1 MGLGEFEEL
10 QKQYNLLEK
19 LYKETVQARDQ
30 AIEERDKATVLL
42 ALQLQSESHELNKQI
57 ETLQGQN
64 KKLNEDNGDLKI
76 RLRYAKDDLNN
87 LQQKHIRLQI
97 EQEKCLQEKEDALA
111 LLKEFKKKRE
121 ELRGY
126 NLKEERIM
134 TEEMDPA
141 YSDVRDEILS
151 ASEKDLE
158 LEPRPPVM
166 LKSFRLEDTFDV
178 HDEIG
183 KGKFGVVRKVTERS
197 SQKVYAAKYITPSS
211 RSSGSSREDIMREI
225 SIMNQLHHK
234 RLVGLVD
241 AFDTPGNIIMIME
254 YVTGGELFERVAET
268 DCLTEKEAS
277 FYMYQLLQALQHM
290 HSKNIVH
297 LDLKPENIV
306 CVSKGSW
313 DIKVIDF
320 GLAQELVPGA
330 RMKALKGTPE
340 FMAPEAVN
348 FDTISLAT
356 DMWSVGVIAYILLSG
371 LSPLLGDDDSETLT
385 NVTSGEWDFD
395 DDSFG
400 VISDQAKDFISALLV
415 RNPRKRN
422 SVKQSLQHSWMK
434 GSASANAVK
443 IDTKKLRQFLAK
455 RRWQKSV
462 NALVAVRRLSSLKPF
477 TNAKTRP
484 SVVPSLATVPSEKE
498 ENYGGETGD
507 NGTDKHEQSEEERS
521 KDDQLSKHV
530 QENGDSAFEVPK
542 SEETGDEENEIENS
556 IELPVFTLELYD
568 VAVNERDTVTLEVVV
583 SGNSPY
589 EVEWFKNAVDVTESD
604 RISLVMHNEGRFAL
618 VIRDCEDDDTGE
630 YCCVAQNEAGRVTCA
645 GWLTVEVESVEEE
658 EGEEESEESED
669 EDVFELKDFVEI
681 QDGKVQKSYCIEEEV
696 GRGRFGIVKKC
707 IEMKTASRF
716 CAKFIK
722 SRPSQKEEFKREIEV
737 MNALHHPRL
746 IRLYDAFEEPRQIIL
761 IMEYAR
767 GGDLSDRMD
776 GDSLPEFEAVE
787 ILKQVLEGIKFMHG
801 NGFMHLDLKPQN
813 VMFKNEGG
821 SKIKLIDFS
830 LTRKF
835 DPDKET
841 KISFGTAEY
850 VAPEI
855 VNYEPVTPSA
865 DMWAIGV
872 VAYMML
878 SGESPFLSESEEDT
892 FRRITEGRWEFSDV
906 FDYVSKEAKDFIT
919 RLLMKEPRKRMTA
932 DQCLEHDW
940 IKSPGFT
947 GKRKS
952 KGISESELVLENRP
966 LPISPTEK
974 KRQESRKFDEQDMAQ
989 DTQMLESKVKKLLS
1003 KLQYAEKEN
1012 KLLEHKLRD
1021 EEERVDVM
1029 EDELRM
1035 SESSRKELNEKVSKL
1050 EAENTN
1056 LSQQVKS
1063 NTDILKKAE
1072 VTEEEKEVL
1081 EYKLLEKSKKLET
1094 LTHEYESLKEKMD
1107 HRDVLEEKILLLER
1121 ESKEY
1126 HEAKNDL
1133 EEKHG
1138 HLQKEKEELAE
1149 MNEKNAMVNK
1159 TLEDEIIRLKDDR
1172 NMSEAQYNALKEE
1185 KKSLVDEF
1193 TKRFEILN
1201 DQNKFLASEK
1211 TNLEKTMEILE
1222 RENHDLKLRLE
1233 NAITKE
1239 KETKIGLEK
1248 EVNEMEEELN
1258 VIKKQREESQKNCED
1273 LSSKLR
1279 KAYEDLEEARKTVNN
1294 DGTQE
1299 NLLGQIATLQD
1310 KVKLLSTDRENLED
1324 DLEDKEAEIDD
1335 MKKKIE
1341 QLETEN
1347 TINSSDLVNY
1357 KAKVEEANE
1366 EIMMLRA
1373 KANEKKEEKI
1383 TKEVEDEEFSSADF
1397 ANRIEDYE
1405 SMIENLK
1412 KEVSSLQSRLATEN
1426 QRSKDLE
1433 EKTENTE
1440 KESFDY
1446 ANVVEEEFIT
1456 RNEEQLESEPVISND
1471 SPFIRIHHLMGDEET
1486 CGEVQRERN
1495 TNGLNGGG
1503 NAIAMKNDF
1512 KKLQKLS
1519 EEQEIK
1525 LARERE
1531 RTRDLEEQ
1539 IQNFEL
1545 ERRDGMR
1552 MYRELEE
1559 KCNQLKNELEEQ
1571 SSSRKVAEERL
1582 QHKEREIDTLSKK
1595 VESLSR
1601 DVQVITEEKDKGD
1614 ILYDRLAEKHKNLM
1628 KEKKILE
1635 KEKQECEDLEESM
1648 QTRIHEL
1655 MKMKDEIESMR
1666 DNLRTLVHEKE
1677 TVTEAYTSLQKDL
1690 DKVAGERHQLE
1701 EQVRDETHRADRL
1714 NKERIYLQ
1722 GRVEEMEK
1730 EMKTRELDSSAD
1742 KATINEYKN
1751 ETKTLKDKNLNVV
1764 KEIELLRK
1772 EMEILLQDFEKLN
1785 KERKD
1790 LDIIKLQK
1798 DNVSKKVEMLQN
1810 ENLRLLQGTVELDQM
1825 KENCDRLSDELERMK
1840 DEKDSLKSS
1849 LQTEKDEAI
1858 KLAETLRQE
1867 KIKLYQKVDE
1877 MDIMKERLERA
1888 EEEKTVRE
1896 DQVNKLNEEREL
1908 KISKLRE
1915 DLRCLKKEK
1924 QDAIKQVK
1932 LLRGENDRLLKMVN
1946 ESIKIGEDY
1955 DKLKFSFKRTSAVM
1969 EDAADLRIDNETLR
1983 KEIAKLK
1990 DESNQFLD
1998 KVGRFDNMKEELDEL
2013 RQEKVVGLEKIRKL
2027 LAENE
2032 DLLKEI
2038 DKMEG
2043 IKEVFSGLKNE
2054 KEIATKEIEHLKN
2067 MNEILLKEKEVSS
2080 NDKIN
2085 LSREKSN
2092 LLKENE
2098 TLRQELEILRNEKVK
2113 VKEDSANLSALGPD
2127 KNNLLREVERLND
2140 ENENLQE
2147 FEQLNSRT
2155 SHLQKENVEQFER
2168 MKEELSALKKE
2179 KEKDVNEMEN
2189 LKQERNSL
2197 LDKVEIMQRLKENL
2211 SIDLKVKR
2219 SLEEKNDSLE
2229 IQLEDQALET
2239 MKFKKECAA
2248 LKKKIDILTKDL
2260 QELQNEKS
2268 REEEQMTIARRT
2280 DEEKIDLMIKD
2291 HQWVDMEKSSFQA
2304 MENSGAKKAG
2314 KSKEETRFIKTLKEE
2329 IGFLEKEVEDL
2340 SEENK
2345 ELLQTYKGLQ
2355 KEHGC
2360 LKEEL
2365 RVIEGRLEVASSE
2378 LESVTSKRDLLE
2390 KRKDELEHDLQGTEQ
2405 ELQEVRKDYDPVKQR
2420 LEHAEQEIKDL
2431 SKENEELNQN
2441 YIDMEEKYD
2450 RIRKINRELEED
2462 VDIESN
2468 NFAEAK
2474 SRNEE
2479 LNKVNANLQQRIT
2492 KMQQEI
2498 SKLRGISEV
2507 GAGAERAEKNKTTVQ
2522 SRREQLEAK
2531 LIEED
2536 LKSGKFGNESRKP
2549 SYQYRAQSVDN
2560 LYENQTTI
2568 SSLKKDLRSS
2578 KERVDAL
2585 EKELQELREKLDLEM
2600 KSGVTKVEEIDIKKK
2615 ENDSLMYE
2623 LESTRHRLVSNVLN
2637 PLEEATV
2644 LGSFRV
2650 TAADI
2655 SAGKSKAWTAI
2666 KERIATLVRE
2676 YERLSAENTS
2686 LHIECSRIREERP
2699 TLTNSES
2706 EALMVESN
2714 KNRQEMMESTR
2725 KSPTAEDIVGK
2736 EKELKALH
2744 EKIAQDEEN
2753 PSLIQSKN
2761 EELHRQIELLK
2772 QKQVGDEQEKLTRR
2786 DKKSLSSSMDGRLG
2800 QRMGPEFKVRR
2811 SHTIEGT
2818 SIVEGIK
2825 NIEKEPKD
2833 RRHEPFESDNT
2844 DKGQEIVPLQVETS
2858 EAQRRRNEQYG
2869 DPTNEEQMQV
2879 ARELVNKNKRIFELE
2894 QEVHALLEKIEE
2906 LSLGKISTE
2915 KQSIDVDDYRLEILR
2930 LEGENKSLKELTNDA
2945 ALVAS
2950 KKKIESLQAMNNFLK
2965 SEKDELVLQIAAKSK
2980 KIEILERRVKE
2991 LTDMKTNEI
3000 NGSKNGVCGE
3010 ADDYINE
3017 LDEELGK
3024 TKHKVAE
3031 LEAELEHAKNSYNS
3045 KLRRELDE
3053 HEAKWTKRLRKEC
3066 TDLQSELS
3074 EKHSTEKLQWQKKE
3088 VELQNIIRQMKIV
3101 MNKKLGEAETER
3113 RKLTQELMTARRS
3126 SLHGSTVSLD
3136 SNTDEPPSNPGTSG
3150 AENAHNDSGLSD
3162 RELRR
3167 VAYKLNAD
3175 EWSQLGTFLGV
3186 GDKDLLQLGGLTMG
3200 PQEKAFRLLCVWRT
3214 RCQMNRSQM
3223 ISQLAVSLEEI
3234 NRKDVAQFV
3243 LEQFMSGKPR
3253 RKLFGW

>member
-1 MGLGEFEEL
+1 MERLFE
-10 QKQYNLLEK
+10 
-19 LYKETVQARDQ
+19 
-30 AIEERDKATVLL
+30 
-42 ALQLQSESHELNKQI
+42 QLNVIFE
-57 ETLQGQN
+57 
-64 KKLNEDNGDLKI
+64 
-76 RLRYAKDDLNN
+76 
-87 LQQKHIRLQI
+87 
-97 EQEKCLQEKEDALA
+97 
-111 LLKEFKKKRE
+111 
-121 ELRGY
+121 
-126 NLKEERIM
+126 
-134 TEEMDPA
+134 DPA

-166 LKSFRLEDTFDV
+166 LKSSRLEDAFDV

-320 GLAQELVPGA
+320 GLAQELVPGV
-330 RMKALKGTPE
+330 RLKALKGTPE

-395 DDSFG
+395 QDSFG

-415 RNPRKRN
+415 KNPRKRN

-507 NGTDKHEQSEEERS
+507 NGTEKHEQSEEERS

-530 QENGDSAFEVPK
+530 QENGDSAFEALPK

-556 IELPVFTLELYD
+556 I
-568 VAVNERDTVTLEVVV
+568 
-583 SGNSPY
+583 
-589 EVEWFKNAVDVTESD
+589 
-604 RISLVMHNEGRFAL
+604 
-618 VIRDCEDDDTGE
+618 
-630 YCCVAQNEAGRVTCA
+630 
-645 GWLTVEVESVEEE
+645 VESVEEE

-878 SGESPFLSESEEDT
+878 SGESPFLSDSEEDT

-952 KGISESELVLENRP
+952 KGISESELVLEKRS

-989 DTQMLESKVKKLLS
+989 DTQMLEPKVKKLLS

-1035 SESSRKELNEKVSKL
+1035 SEASRKELNEKVSKL

-1063 NTDILKKAE
+1063 NTDILKKVE

-1094 LTHEYESLKEKMD
+1094 LTHEYESLKEIMD

-1159 TLEDEIIRLKDDR
+1159 TLEDEIIKLKDDS

-1193 TKRFEILN
+1193 TKRFEILD

-1211 TNLEKTMEILE
+1211 SNLEKTMEILE

-1248 EVNEMEEELN
+1248 EVNEMDEELN

-1324 DLEDKEAEIDD
+1324 DLDDKEAEIDD

-1383 TKEVEDEEFSSADF
+1383 TKEVEDEEISRADF

-1405 SMIENLK
+1405 SIIENLK
-1412 KEVSSLQSRLATEN
+1412 KEVSSLQLRLATEN
-1426 QRSKDLE
+1426 QGSKDLE

-1471 SPFIRIHHLMGDEET
+1471 SPFMRIDHLMGDEET
-1486 CGEVQRERN
+1486 CGEVQREKN

-1503 NAIAMKNDF
+1503 KAIAMKNDF
-1512 KKLQKLS
+1512 KTLQKLS

-1531 RTRDLEEQ
+1531 RTRGLEEQ

-1559 KCNQLKNELEEQ
+1559 KCNQLKKELEEQ

-1730 EMKTRELDSSAD
+1730 EMNTRELDSSAD

-1751 ETKTLKDKNLNVV
+1751 EIKTLKDKNLNVV

-1810 ENLRLLQGTVELDQM
+1810 ENLQLLQRTVELDQM

-1867 KIKLYQKVDE
+1867 KIKLYQKVDD

-1888 EEEKTVRE
+1888 EEEKTIRE

-1983 KEIAKLK
+1983 KEVAKLK

-2098 TLRQELEILRNEKVK
+2098 TLRQELEILRNEKAK

-2127 KNNLLREVERLND
+2127 KNNLLREVQRLND
-2140 ENENLQE
+2140 ENENLLQE

-2155 SHLQKENVEQFER
+2155 PHLQKENVEQFER

-2179 KEKDVNEMEN
+2179 KEKDVNELEN

-2197 LDKVEIMQRLKENL
+2197 LDKVEVMQRLKENL

-2268 REEEQMTIARRT
+2268 REEQMTIARRT

-2314 KSKEETRFIKTLKEE
+2314 NKSKEETRLIKTLKEE

-2365 RVIEGRLEVASSE
+2365 RVIEGRLEVTSSE

-2441 YIDMEEKYD
+2441 YIDLEEKYD

-2600 KSGVTKVEEIDIKKK
+2600 KSGVTKVQEIDIKKK

-2706 EALMVESN
+2706 EVLMVESN

-2736 EKELKALH
+2736 EKELQALH
-2744 EKIAQDEEN
+2744 KKIAQDEEN

-2761 EELHRQIELLK
+2761 KEQLHRQIELLK
-2772 QKQVGDEQEKLTRR
+2772 QKQVGDEQEKLTHR

-2825 NIEKEPKD
+2825 NIEKESKD
-2833 RRHEPFESDNT
+2833 RRHEPFESDKT
-2844 DKGQEIVPLQVETS
+2844 DKGQAIVPIQVETS

-2915 KQSIDVDDYRLEILR
+2915 KQSIDVDDYRLELLR

-2950 KKKIESLQAMNNFLK
+2950 KKKIETLQAMNNFLK
-2965 SEKDELVLQIAAKSK
+2965 SEKDELVLQIAAKNK